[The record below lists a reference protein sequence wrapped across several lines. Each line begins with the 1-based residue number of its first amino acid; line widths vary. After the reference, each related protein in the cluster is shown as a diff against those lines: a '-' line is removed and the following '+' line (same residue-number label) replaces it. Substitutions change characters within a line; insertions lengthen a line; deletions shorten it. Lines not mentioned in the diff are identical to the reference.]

1 MTHIEQDLD
10 TEQRRDVIARELA
23 WHEEEAEKRHGLDHF
38 LYAPPAF
45 DNIVKN
51 MLDFLDGSPGDVA
64 VDMAC
69 GEGKETLSMAQRG
82 WVVFSLD
89 LSHAQLVRAREM
101 IKKTDPDLRV
111 HFIQAN
117 AEQMPF
123 AGSSLQIIY
132 GKAIV
137 HHLDLALSPR
147 EIDRV
152 LKENGRATFAEPMA
166 HHPLIWL
173 GRRLTP
179 KMRTVDEHPL
189 TYSEFKGFLEKF
201 EHGVIEENFL
211 FALLAYV
218 FRMTSKGEPLFRKTH
233 HLLSRFDS
241 WLLRH
246 FKFLK
251 PLAWYDSVYVQKGQ
265 NYEF

>member
-1 MTHIEQDLD
+1 MTHIEKELD
-10 TEQRRDVIARELA
+10 AEQRREIIARELA
-23 WHEEEAEKRHGLDHF
+23 WHEEEAERRYGLDHY

-45 DNIVKN
+45 DDIVKR
-51 MLDFLDGSPGDVA
+51 MFDFLDGKPGETA

-69 GEGKETLSMAQRG
+69 GEGKETLAMAQQG

-89 LSHAQLVRAREM
+89 LSHVQLLRAREM
-101 IKKTDPDLRV
+101 IEKANPDLNV

-123 AGSSLQIIY
+123 AKNSLRIVY

-137 HHLDLALSPR
+137 HHLDLDLAPK
-147 EIDRV
+147 EINRV
-152 LKENGRATFAEPMA
+152 LTDNGRATFAEPMA

-179 KMRTVDEHPL
+179 KMRTMDEHPL
-189 TYSEFKGFLEKF
+189 TYAEYKIFLNNF
-201 EHGVIEENFL
+201 EHGSIEENFL
-211 FALLAYV
+211 FAPLAYI
-218 FRMTSKGEPLFRKTH
+218 FRISPKSEKLFRITH
-233 HLLSRFDS
+233 RTLARFDR
-241 WLLRH
+241 WLLRY

-251 PLAWYDSVYVQKGQ
+251 PLAWYDSVYVEKR
-265 NYEF
+265 

>member
-1 MTHIEQDLD
+1 MTLIEKEAD
-10 TEQRRDVIARELA
+10 EAQRREVIARELA
-23 WHEEEAEKRHGLDHF
+23 WHEVEAERRYGLDSF

-45 DNIVKN
+45 DHIVKN
-51 MLDFLDGSPGDVA
+51 MLDFLGGKPGASA

-69 GEGKETLSMAQRG
+69 GEGKETLAMAQRG

-89 LSHAQLVRAREM
+89 LSHVQLLRAREM
-101 IKKTDPDLRV
+101 IEKTNPDLQV

-117 AEQMPF
+117 AEQLPF
-123 AGSSLQIIY
+123 ARNSVQIMY

-137 HHLDLALSPR
+137 HHLDLMLSPR

-152 LKENGRATFAEPMA
+152 LQENGRAAFAEPMA

-189 TYSEFKGFLEKF
+189 TYSEFKDFLDKF
-201 EHGVIEENFL
+201 EQGTMEEDFL
-211 FALLAYV
+211 FTPLAYI
-218 FRMTSKGEPLFRKTH
+218 FRIFRKGETLFRKTH
-233 HLLSRFDS
+233 RILVRFDK

-246 FKFLK
+246 FNFLK

-265 NYEF
+265 NHEF

>member
-1 MTHIEQDLD
+1 MTQQIEQEL
-10 TEQRRDVIARELA
+10 TAEQRREIIARELA
-23 WHEEEAEKRHGLDHF
+23 WHEEEAERRYGLDHF

-45 DNIVKN
+45 DTIVKK
-51 MLDFLDGSPGDVA
+51 MLGFLGGKPGDVA

-69 GEGKETLSMAQRG
+69 GEGKETLAMAQRG
-82 WVVFSLD
+82 WVVLSLD

-101 IKKTDPDLRV
+101 IEKTNPDLQV
-111 HFIQAN
+111 YFIQAN

-123 AGSSLQIIY
+123 ATNSLPILY

-137 HHLDLALSPR
+137 HHLDLDLSPA
-147 EIDRV
+147 EISRV
-152 LKENGRATFAEPMA
+152 LQENGRATFAEPMA

-189 TYSEFKGFLEKF
+189 TYAQFTKF
-201 EHGVIEENFL
+201 MNQFENGAIDENFL
-211 FALLAYV
+211 FAPLAYIL
-218 FRMTSKGEPLFRKTH
+218 RMMPKGEYLFRKTH
-233 HLLSRFDS
+233 SVLARLDS

-251 PLAWYDSVYVQKGQ
+251 PLAWYDSVYVEKR
-265 NYEF
+265 